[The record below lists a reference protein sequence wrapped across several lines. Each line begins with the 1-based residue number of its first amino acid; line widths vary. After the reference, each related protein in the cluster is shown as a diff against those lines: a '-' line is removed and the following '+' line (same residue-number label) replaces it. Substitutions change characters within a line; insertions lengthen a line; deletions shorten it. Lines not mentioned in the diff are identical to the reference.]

1 MRHGGDIGWAMR
13 RYGIAERD
21 WLDLSTGVNPRPWP
35 GVTELVT
42 SELGIERLPGA
53 DQLERLLLSA
63 RSFYGVPGE
72 VAIAAAPGSEIL
84 IRRLPRLI
92 DGRSALVSTSY
103 GSYAEAWHHAG
114 EPLAQADSATAPGS
128 DPETSFIIVN
138 PNNPDGRA
146 LPPDALLSLASSRTG
161 CALMVVDE
169 AFADAADS
177 ISIVP
182 HLTAA
187 DQALV
192 LKSFGKFF
200 GLPGLRLG
208 FAIGPEPVVSR
219 LAASLGD
226 WPVSS
231 AALAI
236 GSRAL
241 ADSAWQADARRWLA
255 AQAEKLDD
263 VLRTAGLQVIG
274 GTRLFRLVLHA
285 DAAGLHGRLAREAI
299 WTRIWP
305 EPGDLIRFGLPPD
318 EAGLRRLG
326 EALARAVQA

>member
-1 MRHGGDIGWAMR
+1 MRHGGDIGWAIR

-21 WLDLSTGVNPRPWP
+21 WLDLSTGINPRPWP
-35 GVTELVT
+35 IAAGLSFSDLGV
-42 SELGIERLPGA
+42 ERLPGA

-63 RSFYGVPGE
+63 RTFYAVPGE
-72 VAIAAAPGSEIL
+72 VAIAAAPGSEII
-84 IRRLPRLI
+84 IRCLPRLVH
-92 DGRSALVSTSY
+92 GRSALVSTSY
-103 GSYAEAWHHAG
+103 GSYAEAWGHSGHALT
-114 EPLAQADSATAPGS
+114 EADSAAAAGC
-128 DPETSFIIVN
+128 DPEASIIVLN
-138 PNNPDGRA
+138 PNNPDGRTV
-146 LPPDALLSLASSRTG
+146 PPDALLSIARSRTG
-161 CALMVVDE
+161 GALMVIDE
-169 AFADAADS
+169 AFADAEHS
-177 ISIVP
+177 VSMVP
-182 HLTAA
+182 HLSAG
-187 DQALV
+187 DPVLV

-226 WPVSS
+226 WPVST

-299 WTRIWP
+299 WTRIWA